1 MRSPIGPV
9 LILLGLAT
17 TVVLVLVLFQSIGLR
32 SDLDGARAE
41 VASLRAEVE
50 AQEAGLDDET
60 LVRRLDELEAGIRD
74 WLIATGADGAIDGSP
89 AGGRTDA
96 NEVLDRL
103 DQILARINA
112 LDDRVDEICERVP
125 VC

>member
-1 MRSPIGPV
+1 MRSPIGPI

-32 SDLDGARAE
+32 SDLDRARAD

-50 AQEAGLDDET
+50 AQEAGLDDAT

-74 WLIATGADGAIDGSP
+74 WLIATGADGSFDGSP
-89 AGGRTDA
+89 TGGGTDA
-96 NEVLDRL
+96 NAVMDRL
-103 DQILARINA
+103 DEILAGVNA

>member
-1 MRSPIGPV
+1 MRSPIGPI
-9 LILLGLAT
+9 LILLALAT

-32 SDLDGARAE
+32 SDLDRARAE

-50 AQEAGLDDET
+50 AQEAGLDDAT

-74 WLIATGADGAIDGSP
+74 WLIATGADGGFDGSP
-89 AGGRTDA
+89 AGGGTDA
-96 NEVLDRL
+96 NAVMDRL
-103 DQILARINA
+103 DEILAGVNA